1 MKIQNIMDVVE
12 KNMNWKKWIRICLV
26 MITVL
31 CISTACG
38 KSKTMNFQDYLDL
51 GQKYLAEMK
60 YEEAIVAF
68 SKVLELEPKA
78 LEAYEGLTNAYIK
91 TENYEKAQDTIQ
103 RGIAVYES
111 LSESEQTEEFRK
123 IYEALLKFEE
133 EIARHLSEPETEEE
147 ESLAEELQEEVSSTD
162 PSLYNGSMT
171 IKMYESSGAYLGRD
185 VYTYDAKGRM
195 TSITW
200 YDDDDKRVISHY
212 EFSYDDDQQKTYI
225 QNQEEYYEGIE
236 TEEDSSDG
244 AVFTD
249 EDGQKWWGSQE
260 EIEGCEDQG
269 WYYDSISSNDDR
281 EILTDPT
288 QNASGGKVAME
299 DGEYYG
305 TYQYDSLERVSAIYS
320 YTSSGEEIGHCTIS
334 YFSGQ

>member
-1 MKIQNIMDVVE
+1 MSL
-12 KNMNWKKWIRICLV
+12 KKWVQICLV
-26 MITVL
+26 MIMAL
-31 CISTACG
+31 FISTACG
-38 KSKTMNFQDYLDL
+38 KSKEMNFQDYLDL
-51 GQKYLAEMK
+51 GQKYLAEEN
-60 YEEAIVAF
+60 YEQAIVAF

-91 TENYEKAQDTIQ
+91 TENYE
-103 RGIAVYES
+103 S
-111 LSESEQTEEFRK
+111 LSESEQTEDFRK
-123 IYEALLKFEE
+123 IYETLLKFQE
-133 EIARHLSEPETEEE
+133 EIASHLSEPETEEE

>member
-1 MKIQNIMDVVE
+1 MSL
-12 KNMNWKKWIRICLV
+12 KKWVQICLV
-26 MITVL
+26 MIMAL
-31 CISTACG
+31 FISTACG
-38 KSKTMNFQDYLDL
+38 KSKEMNFQDYLDL
-51 GQKYLAEMK
+51 GQKYLAEEN
-60 YEEAIVAF
+60 YEQAIVAF

-103 RGIAVYES
+103 CGIAVYES

-123 IYEALLKFEE
+123 IYETLLKFQE
-133 EIARHLSEPETEEE
+133 EIASQFSESETEEE
-147 ESLAEELQEEVSSTD
+147 SSAEEAPEEGSSAD
-162 PSLYNGSMT
+162 SSLYNGSMT
-171 IKMYESSGAYLGRD
+171 VKMYESSGAYLGRD
-185 VYTYDAKGRM
+185 VYTYDDKGRM

-200 YDDDDKRVISHY
+200 YDDDDKSVISHY

-236 TEEDSSDG
+236 TEMDSSDG

-269 WYYDSISSNDDR
+269 WYYDSISSDDDR

-288 QNASGGKVAME
+288 QNASGGKVTME
-299 DGEYYG
+299 DGDYYG
-305 TYQYDSLERVSAIYS
+305 TYQYDSLGRVSEIYS
-320 YTSSGEEIGHCTIS
+320 YTSSGEEIGHCTVS